1 MNAID
6 AGSVVQRHESEPLCL
21 LAEDNNEVYVDNFL
35 LEQHQIDGLRF
46 LFNQFNKKS
55 PGVIVNF
62 PPSCGKS
69 ATVAIFLN
77 AVTNVLKNPV
87 LIICRDDSALQYWK
101 EILLKW
107 SSYVEDDIA
116 VESSNAFIKG
126 KKVFLKKREYLYSYL
141 RRRWSIVIIKE
152 SVVSKDVFKLG
163 FEADFKMCI
172 TATDIKKDAPLL
184 TAVYNWLY
192 PKSKKADN
200 VTEIRTNMADDET
213 NRKGPLKNKDAT
225 GTKVKRSKITKDGTT
240 LSTPSN
246 QNDEVINELSGQAF
260 IFINDLNKTSNLNDN
275 LNSIL
280 MNDQLTK
287 NTDQN
292 IILINDQLTN
302 NTSDQNYI
310 LINDQLTNNTTDQN
324 FILMNDQLTNN
335 SDQNFILTNDQLK
348 NNTDQNF
355 ILMNDQLTN
364 NTSDQNYILINDQL
378 TNNTTDQN
386 FILMNDQLTNNSDQN
401 FILTNDQLKNNTD
414 QNFILI
420 NDQLTNNTSDQ
431 NFILINDQLTNNT
444 SDQNFILMND
454 QLTNNT
460 SDQNFIFINDHA
472 VNETSNQNV
481 IFIDEQVLKGMSNQ
495 NFILMN
501 DQIVNEN
508 SEQNVILIDEQVL
521 NETLNQNVTL
531 TNNHISNRNSYQKI
545 ILKDDQIVNEPSDQD
560 VILIDE
566 QVVNE
571 TSIQDFI
578 LTNNNISNRNSKQK
592 IISKDDQIVNKP
604 SDQDVILIDE
614 QVLNETSNRDF
625 ILTNKNMSNKNPNKN
640 TILTDKQLLNY
651 LSNKNV
657 VLTNNHIVK
666 NTSDQNVSIIN
677 DDDKIELNVSIHTKN
692 SDVCKKIRVN
702 DTPKIHKNDDFN
714 KGNINTNTK
723 VMPLDNGNNRV
734 KLNGYKSPINNV
746 TDNLDT
752 NDDQDSFKLEVE
764 NFICDQK
771 PLKPVNLFI
780 KLSRLYEKMELNI
793 NKIEKTLKLKKI
805 HFNESL
811 NIDNDSKV
819 DPNEVKDLDDKDLL
833 KEQLIESLHLDNSK
847 VEEETKD
854 SEEVFIKEE
863 PTEDESLN
871 ENSKLNL
878 NEMKDLKEQ
887 LIESLGFDSDC
898 KVAHSKIKNSESK
911 NTFKV
916 GLNERKDIRNKCL
929 LQKQLIESLGLNS
942 DFQEIKQS
950 INENNN
956 NELNECKDFEKTLI
970 KQESTESLSLGSDS
984 KVDQNEIKNDINVI
998 KEESAESLN
1007 FCSNSKVDLN
1017 EMKDLHNKTVLQK
1030 QLIESLGLDVKPEI
1044 KDEENDDQNNI
1055 NENMQTPVQETA
1067 TNLEDGEIIVM
1078 KIESEDGNETHTESD
1093 VNKVSNKRKSD
1104 VSDKDLDNKILEME
1118 EKALKKF
1125 KGSFLDSIF

>member
-246 QNDEVINELSGQAF
+246 QNDE
-260 IFINDLNKTSNLNDN
+260 
-275 LNSIL
+275 
-280 MNDQLTK
+280 
-287 NTDQN
+287 
-292 IILINDQLTN
+292 
-302 NTSDQNYI
+302 
-310 LINDQLTNNTTDQN
+310 
-324 FILMNDQLTNN
+324 
-335 SDQNFILTNDQLK
+335 
-348 NNTDQNF
+348 
-355 ILMNDQLTN
+355 
-364 NTSDQNYILINDQL
+364 
-378 TNNTTDQN
+378 
-386 FILMNDQLTNNSDQN
+386 
-401 FILTNDQLKNNTD
+401 
-414 QNFILI
+414 
-420 NDQLTNNTSDQ
+420 
-431 NFILINDQLTNNT
+431 
-444 SDQNFILMND
+444 
-454 QLTNNT
+454 
-460 SDQNFIFINDHA
+460 
-472 VNETSNQNV
+472 
-481 IFIDEQVLKGMSNQ
+481 
-495 NFILMN
+495 
-501 DQIVNEN
+501 
-508 SEQNVILIDEQVL
+508 
-521 NETLNQNVTL
+521 
-531 TNNHISNRNSYQKI
+531 
-545 ILKDDQIVNEPSDQD
+545 
-560 VILIDE
+560 
-566 QVVNE
+566 
-571 TSIQDFI
+571 
-578 LTNNNISNRNSKQK
+578 
-592 IISKDDQIVNKP
+592 
-604 SDQDVILIDE
+604 
-614 QVLNETSNRDF
+614 
-625 ILTNKNMSNKNPNKN
+625 
-640 TILTDKQLLNY
+640 
-651 LSNKNV
+651 
-657 VLTNNHIVK
+657 
-666 NTSDQNVSIIN
+666 
-677 DDDKIELNVSIHTKN
+677 
-692 SDVCKKIRVN
+692 
-702 DTPKIHKNDDFN
+702 
-714 KGNINTNTK
+714 
-723 VMPLDNGNNRV
+723 
-734 KLNGYKSPINNV
+734 
-746 TDNLDT
+746 
-752 NDDQDSFKLEVE
+752 
-764 NFICDQK
+764 
-771 PLKPVNLFI
+771 
-780 KLSRLYEKMELNI
+780 
-793 NKIEKTLKLKKI
+793 
-805 HFNESL
+805 
-811 NIDNDSKV
+811 
-819 DPNEVKDLDDKDLL
+819 
-833 KEQLIESLHLDNSK
+833 
-847 VEEETKD
+847 
-854 SEEVFIKEE
+854 
-863 PTEDESLN
+863 
-871 ENSKLNL
+871 
-878 NEMKDLKEQ
+878 
-887 LIESLGFDSDC
+887 
-898 KVAHSKIKNSESK
+898 
-911 NTFKV
+911 
-916 GLNERKDIRNKCL
+916 
-929 LQKQLIESLGLNS
+929 KQLIESLGLNS